1 MKRHAGVRLAAAGI
15 CCSLIFLSGSSNAQ
29 LVGYGDFMGDA
40 VWFRTV
46 QEDSG
51 TDPTPLYGAPTVF
64 GNSLDFDP
72 VSFNAFAS
80 GGGGIDLTDGTL
92 AMKIEAKPDVGISHL
107 LYNEAGDFT
116 LLGFGGDNTL
126 ASVRA
131 AFFVNILEVDGVGI
145 TPVNLNFSMDMS
157 PDGGIYR
164 LAEQG
169 GGPLQQGNWTGA
181 LTVDINGALADAG
194 IPFDLGATLVS
205 VTLDNTLTA
214 LSEDGTSAFIAKKD
228 FGGTS
233 ITVVVPEPGSL
244 LLMAFGLVGL
254 ALVRRRK

>member
-1 MKRHAGVRLAAAGI
+1 MKRHAGFRFTVAGI
-15 CCSLIFLSGSSNAQ
+15 CCSLLFLSSSSDAQ
-29 LVGYGDFMGDA
+29 PINYGDFMGDA
-40 VWFRTV
+40 VWFRMV

-80 GGGGIDLTDGTL
+80 GAGGIDLTDGTL
-92 AMKIEAKPDVGISHL
+92 AMKIEAKPGVGISDL

-116 LLGFGGDNTL
+116 LLGFGSDNTL
-126 ASVRA
+126 SSVRA

-169 GGPLQQGNWTGA
+169 GGPLQQGNWSGS
-181 LTVDINGALADAG
+181 LVVDIDGALADAG
-194 IPFDLGATLVS
+194 VPFDLGATLVS

-214 LSEDGTSAFIAKKD
+214 LSQDGTSAFIAKKD

-233 ITVVVPEPGSL
+233 ITVVIPEPVSL
-244 LLMAFGLVGL
+244 LLMAVGLIGLVV
-254 ALVRRRK
+254 VRRRR